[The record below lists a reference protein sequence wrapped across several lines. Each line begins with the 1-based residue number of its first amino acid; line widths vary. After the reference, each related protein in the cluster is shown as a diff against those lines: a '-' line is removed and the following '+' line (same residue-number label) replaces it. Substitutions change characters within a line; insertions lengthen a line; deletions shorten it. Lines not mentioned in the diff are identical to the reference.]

1 MNPGMK
7 DTAVLS
13 LTAGPVRTEV
23 RGHVVRTAL
32 WLAGLEPD
40 LEPGPALAAGPVVA
54 QPDGALAAH
63 GVGGGRQVRLST
75 LGGEAGIGQG
85 RAGVCLS
92 HDVQAV
98 VETPALQLHL
108 HWGHHHLR
116 PVQSLHFEAAGNVGD
131 VGVERVAVRH
141 NLYCCN
147 SVHIRSHN

>member
-1 MNPGMK
+1 ME

-13 LTAGPVRTEV
+13 LAAGSKRTEV
-23 RGHVVRTAL
+23 LSDLVRTDL
-32 WLAGLEPD
+32 RLAGLEPD
-40 LEPGPALAAGPVVA
+40 PELGLPLGAGPVVA
-54 QPDGALAAH
+54 EQHGALA
-63 GVGGGRQVRLST
+63 GDGMGGGGEVGLPT

-131 VGVERVAVRH
+131 VGVERIAVRH
-141 NLYCCN
+141 NLYSCN
-147 SVHIRSHN
+147 LVHIRRQYLL